1 MGLNWTPTLKVNF
14 SQFLRDTFSH
24 EFLSRARKQ
33 FVRPANVHWKNTAMS
48 LITTWMNV
56 AKAIPIKKYLV
67 SKITQVRVKVML
79 ELFKPLSKNYN
90 PHLHTSVVSFT
101 AYCPDGY
108 YYEKGEL
115 HGASIEGG
123 VLLSLEDCGSRCR
136 NNRKCQSFEHN
147 SFNNHCFLNN
157 ASHPNSPRN
166 TESLFCSKKGQL
178 TKFRLSMISVNNT
191 IIYVLYMS
199 HEFPFCPQ
207 SIVNGRPT
215 KEITGVRWIVVQGQ

>member
-48 LITTWMNV
+48 LTTTCLIV
-56 AKAIPIKKYLV
+56 KKAIPIKKYLV

-79 ELFKPLSKNYN
+79 ELFKPLPKNYN

-157 ASHPNSPRN
+157 GSHPNSPRN

-178 TKFRLSMISVNNT
+178 TKFRLSMISVNANLLT
-191 IIYVLYMS
+191 
-199 HEFPFCPQ
+199 Q
-207 SIVNGRPT
+207 SYTCYICLTNSLFVHSRL
-215 KEITGVRWIVVQGQ
+215 

>member
-1 MGLNWTPTLKVNF
+1 MGLNWTPTLRVNF
-14 SQFLRDTFSH
+14 SQFSKDTFSH
-24 EFLSRARKQ
+24 EFLSHARKQ
-33 FVRPANVHWKNTAMS
+33 FVRPVNVHWKNTAMS

-56 AKAIPIKKYLV
+56 LKAMPIKKYLV
-67 SKITQVRVKVML
+67 SKITQVRVKVIL
-79 ELFKPLSKNYN
+79 GVIFLVISNNYN
-90 PHLHTSVVSFT
+90 PHVYTTLNSFT

-157 ASHPNSPRN
+157 GSHPNSPRN
-166 TESLFCSKKGQL
+166 TESLFCSKKG
-178 TKFRLSMISVNNT
+178 
-191 IIYVLYMS
+191 
-199 HEFPFCPQ
+199 
-207 SIVNGRPT
+207 
-215 KEITGVRWIVVQGQ
+215 